1 MDKIISFNYTMNKE
15 DLIKFHAN
23 HILKCK
29 SFKKANICYL
39 ALCWFFIC
47 TLIYIFPKNFGSIVS
62 ILILILTTLFSHKVF
77 IIKFKRKLKK
87 IYSSEEKSYMFKP
100 TEINICKTGISV
112 YIDSIE
118 KIYTW
123 NDINFIHMIDDYLII
138 SLYKKKYLYILC
150 EDESE
155 FDKEQFN
162 KFINTETNKFICH
175 CYPESLKYN

>member
-1 MDKIISFNYTMNKE
+1 
-15 DLIKFHAN
+15 
-23 HILKCK
+23 
-29 SFKKANICYL
+29 
-39 ALCWFFIC
+39 
-47 TLIYIFPKNFGSIVS
+47 
-62 ILILILTTLFSHKVF
+62 
-77 IIKFKRKLKK
+77 
-87 IYSSEEKSYMFKP
+87 MFKP

-162 KFINTETNKFICH
+162 KFINTETNKFVYN
-175 CYPESLKYN
+175 CYPENLKYN